1 VTAGRADMKV
11 FSVIKAGV
19 ILAVL
24 AAVGTGGLVAWR
36 QLFANRTI
44 EALLTENTDLKRA
57 ITHLSEETQIGYA
70 KVVSQDTRDG
80 QLFTRLMFVET
91 RPNEPLKPVSKKEY
105 EVQGDIAHFDALIV
119 KFGQARVMDGR
130 EKALYLWRRIY
141 GEHQPPDTGLAIN
154 QEGKE
159 PARYSDL
166 CEKLSLQDR
175 DLFWTHIWALSNDP
189 NHLSDL
195 GIQAIYGNA
204 VYHKLE
210 PGLIYVFK
218 IDNTGSLYPEIVPD
232 L

>member
-130 EKALYLWRRIY
+130 EKAMYLWRRIY
-141 GEHQPPDTGLAIN
+141 GENQAPEEGLAIN
-154 QEGKE
+154 HEGQE
-159 PARYSDL
+159 PARYADL
-166 CEKLSLQDR
+166 CQKLSLKDR
-175 DLFWTHIWALSNDP
+175 GLFWTHIWTLSNEPD
-189 NHLSDL
+189 HLSNL
-195 GIQAIYGNA
+195 GVQAIYGNV

-218 IDNTGSLYPEIVPD
+218 IDNTGSLYPEVVPD